1 MRLGGGGNLR
11 YLWSMQLR
19 FSTTKTTKV
28 RFFASARELEAALVK
43 RASLALVDPKAPV
56 KTGRLPVRA
65 LPEGEACKRW
75 EVLGQNLAWLS
86 ETKAERGACL
96 AGIGGGATL
105 DLAGFTASLYRRGMP
120 LVFVPTTLLGM
131 VDATLGGKT
140 AVDAEEGGALRK
152 NFAGTFYPADEV
164 WVHTG
169 YLASL
174 PPRERISGAGECYK
188 TLWIAGKAK
197 GDEALR
203 EFVKGTAPSAGLEKL
218 VRLCLKEKLRVV
230 EQDPLDTKRV
240 REILNFGHTVGH
252 ALESLTGG
260 RLSHGECVLWGM
272 WAEAGL
278 LGKRGQEMRALAER
292 TCAGLGLE
300 RPAEFG
306 LAAAKWEAALGADK
320 KAAGGKIA
328 MTVLEAPGRARK
340 LSLTAREVAAGL

>member
-1 MRLGGGGNLR
+1 
-11 YLWSMQLR
+11 MQLR
-19 FSTTKTTKV
+19 FATSKTTRV
-28 RFFASARELEAALVK
+28 RFFSSARELEAALAK
-43 RASLALVDPKAPV
+43 RASLALMDPKAPV
-56 KTGRLPVRA
+56 KPGRLPVKV

-75 EVLGQNLAWLS
+75 EVLGQNLTWIS
-86 ETKAERGACL
+86 ELKAERGACL

-120 LVFVPTTLLGM
+120 LLFVPTTLLGM

-169 YLASL
+169 YLATL
-174 PPRERISGAGECYK
+174 PARERISGAGECYK

-203 EFVKGTAPSAGLEKL
+203 DFVKGGKPGAGLEKL

-252 ALESLTGG
+252 ALESLGGG

-278 LGKRGQEMRALAER
+278 LGKRGLTMRALAER
-292 TCAGLGLE
+292 TLTELGLE
-300 RPAEFG
+300 RPAEFARSAG
-306 LAAAKWEAALGADK
+306 EWETAFGADK
-320 KAAGGKIA
+320 KAAGGMIA

-340 LSLTAREVAAGL
+340 LALSARDLAAAIR